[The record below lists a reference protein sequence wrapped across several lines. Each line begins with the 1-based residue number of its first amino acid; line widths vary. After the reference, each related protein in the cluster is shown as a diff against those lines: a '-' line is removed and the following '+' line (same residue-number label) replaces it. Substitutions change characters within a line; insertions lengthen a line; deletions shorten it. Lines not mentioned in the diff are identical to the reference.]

1 MSLMIMLALMMPAS
15 HLGMLLRRLWRTL
28 TGHERGVVC
37 VKFSPDGL
45 TLASCSADK
54 TARLWNVE
62 TGEERAKLEGH
73 TGVSLRT
80 QAAAK
85 LAAPPCGECC

>member
-1 MSLMIMLALMMPAS
+1 MSS
-15 HLGMLLRRLWRTL
+15 RLRKTL
-28 TGHERGVVC
+28 TGHQRGVVC

-54 TARLWNVE
+54 TARLWSLE

-73 TGVSLRT
+73 TGVRPAHSSCPWIFKWID
-80 QAAAK
+80 QVS
-85 LAAPPCGECC
+85 